1 MAQTNIQPNIPSQAD
16 MTATLAAMQAELAR
30 LQADNAALKAAK
42 NKALTFKIGEK
53 GGLSVCGLGRFPVT
67 LYPRQ
72 WLRLIAVASEVK
84 AFITAN
90 HSAMSWKDGDSF
102 EG

>member
-1 MAQTNIQPNIPSQAD
+1 MATPQVNPQAP
-16 MTATLAAMQAELAR
+16 TQAELMAMIAK
-30 LQADNAALKAAK
+30 LQADNEALKAAK

-72 WLRLIAVASEVK
+72 WLRLVAIVPEIK

-90 HSAMSWKDGDSF
+90 HSKMSWKDGDSF